1 MLHNAAV
8 GPQHLLLKRG
18 LCALLKINSYPPAGP
33 GFPGVKT
40 EGKMEEGK
48 KNSLQP
54 AGLRTWVKWSLVHLY
69 AWNHIWVNVPRDGH
83 LH

>member
-1 MLHNAAV
+1 
-8 GPQHLLLKRG
+8 
-18 LCALLKINSYPPAGP
+18 
-33 GFPGVKT
+33 
-40 EGKMEEGK
+40 MEEGK
-48 KNSLQP
+48 KNSLHP